1 MDIHTFKV
9 IKEALIKD
17 YKLEKRL
24 SQLIGPEREKHL
36 NNMRCI
42 KYDYKKILNEDFPEE
57 VLE

>member
-24 SQLIGPEREKHL
+24 SQLIGP
-36 NNMRCI
+36 
-42 KYDYKKILNEDFPEE
+42 
-57 VLE
+57 